1 MLLLAFSVMLGGQ
14 HISLLDDQLQAI
26 RQTLQPNGSGPS
38 DPANMHR
45 LGPLLGSTMVQRQL
59 RLRGADVWRLFQWTR
74 LKVIWCASSWV
85 SESDMSSV
93 RLGMLGRS
101 WLRRDICMGYG
112 RRSMG
117 WPASGGAI
125 TPVDGHRR
133 VSSNNNTT

>member
-59 RLRGADVWRLFQWTR
+59 RLRG
-74 LKVIWCASSWV
+74 S
-85 SESDMSSV
+85 
-93 RLGMLGRS
+93 
-101 WLRRDICMGYG
+101 GY
-112 RRSMG
+112 M
-117 WPASGGAI
+117 ALV
-125 TPVDGHRR
+125 PVDTAEGHMVCIFLGVR
-133 VSSNNNTT
+133 VRHVIRKAGNAR